1 MTSPP
6 PTPAVPDRDT
16 VAAAFRSPIE
26 PELFDHLRETPH
38 YLAHVWPVL
47 ETSIDTA
54 GFLGSALY
62 LADMALDAVEAV
74 YQPLL
79 DRAALEAALGADDLA
94 RLDRTLDVFHYLQPQ
109 ALLAGAALAEAFDR
123 PRVGGQGR
131 VEPREPTPRDAA
143 HLATTIELASPAA
156 GPLDDVAATL
166 QLSEPPQLYRAVAC
180 WPAYLEASWDELQH
194 LAAYPDFRR
203 RGRALYYYARSG
215 AKFLAQP
222 LEANEPALAAAG
234 VPAEEI
240 ARARAIV
247 DAAVPMLATM
257 TMHCTAMRLTLGHHE
272 REVVRTEP

>member
-1 MTSPP
+1 
-6 PTPAVPDRDT
+6 VPDRDT

-79 DRAALEAALGADDLA
+79 DRAALEAALGPNDLA

-143 HLATTIELASPAA
+143 HLATTVEVASPAA

-180 WPAYLEASWDELQH
+180 WPAYLDPAWDELQH

-240 ARARAIV
+240 ARAHAIV